1 MKSKPIIKCTI
12 FPAHSS
18 AVSRT
23 SYAAIPQKSL
33 NLTKQILYP
42 SKLPLL
48 FSPQVLAAAMGLS
61 VSMILASLGISC
73 NQTILVFL

>member
-1 MKSKPIIKCTI
+1 MESKPIIKCTI

-18 AVSRT
+18 AVSST
-23 SYAAIPQKSL
+23 SYAAIPHKSFD
-33 NLTKQILYP
+33 LTKQILYP

-48 FSPQVLAAAMGLS
+48 FSPQVLTAAMGLS